1 MKKLL
6 FGTLAIAILSAT
18 TLTFGGSIKKVDDN
32 NVVYSK
38 DYAHKNVVDMNNVV
52 SIEKSG
58 KGFVIKTTTDEYYWE
73 E

>member
-1 MKKLL
+1 MRKLV
-6 FGTLAIAILSAT
+6 FGALAVAIFSAT
-18 TLTFGGSIKKVDDN
+18 IGGVATTTLIKNN